1 MKNTYAAFLSA
12 LAYKCGRVVL
22 SRTSFCFVICKLIL
36 YFHILFMY
44 HALYIPTFIFILYF
58 PCFPFFSIYHNRKQM
73 LKLKNFKNSHI
84 QNIVSTLIK
93 VVKLDVQNNNIVS
106 ALSDAVTIKVEKDN
120 VNLTLF
126 KVVNFNV
133 YVHNVVLT
141 LIRYCPTL
149 QSHITLTTT
158 LRQRWF

>member
-44 HALYIPTFIFILYF
+44 HALYIPTFIFILYV
-58 PCFPFFSIYHNRKQM
+58 PCFPFFLIYHNLKQV

-93 VVKLDVQNNNIVS
+93 VVKLDVQITT
-106 ALSDAVTIKVEKDN
+106 LFQRC
-120 VNLTLF
+120 LTLLLS
-126 KVVNFNV
+126 K
-133 YVHNVVLT
+133 LKKTT
-141 LIRYCPTL
+141 LI
-149 QSHITLTTT
+149 
-158 LRQRWF
+158 